1 MGEMSRRLFL
11 SSVLLAAGSAA
22 LCAQIPNA
30 RAGLTNLAEPGPEG
44 AVTDPEARLEA
55 ARYRELVLGDLKGA
69 MEMYRSIL
77 AAPAAPRPVIARA
90 LFQLGL
96 CLERTGQREAAHGPY
111 TRVVKEFGDQ
121 AVVAQEASA
130 RLAGWEESFPAPRN
144 LNFEQGVP
152 GRAPPGWS
160 VPALPNQADEWAQ
173 LRRSGCRDEAHRRE
187 SVVRGVED
195 EAHRRE
201 SVVRGLEKDHGCAV
215 VLANS
220 PVRVGN
226 LYQSVSAAAYRGKTV
241 RLRAWLRLEDAVD
254 TSDRAQ
260 LWLSVDRAGGKRGS
274 SGNMDDRPVQTDAW
288 TEREILV
295 PIPGDATFIEF
306 GVMSYG
312 RGRAWVDDVS
322 FEVLRDPR
330 FGH

>member
-1 MGEMSRRLFL
+1 MGEMSHRFFL
-11 SSVLLAAGSAA
+11 NALLLAGLSG
-22 LCAQIPNA
+22 QIPNA
-30 RAGLTNLAEPGPEG
+30 RAEPRPEG
-44 AVTDPEARLEA
+44 AVTDPDARLEA

-96 CLERTGQREAAHGPY
+96 CLERTGRREAAHGPY
-111 TRVVKEFGDQ
+111 ARVVKEFGDQ
-121 AVVAQEASA
+121 TAPAREASA
-130 RLAGWEESFPAPRN
+130 RLARWEESFPAPRN
-144 LNFEQGVP
+144 LNFEQGAP

-160 VPALPNQADEWAQ
+160 VPALPIEADEWAQ

-187 SVVRGVED
+187 SVVRV
-195 EAHRRE
+195 
-201 SVVRGLEKDHGCAV
+201 EKDHGCAV

-254 TSDRAQ
+254 ASDRAQ

-288 TEREILV
+288 TEREIVV

-312 RGRAWVDDVS
+312 RGKAWVDDVS
-322 FEVLRDPR
+322 FEIIHDA
-330 FGH
+330 GH

>member
-1 MGEMSRRLFL
+1 MGEMSRPLFL
-11 SSVLLAAGSAA
+11 SALLLAAGSAA
-22 LCAQIPNA
+22 V
-30 RAGLTNLAEPGPEG
+30 AEPRPEG

-55 ARYRELVLGDLKGA
+55 ARYRELALGDMQGA
-69 MEMYRSIL
+69 MQIYRSIL

-90 LFQLGL
+90 LLQLGL

-121 AVVAQEASA
+121 TALARDASA
-130 RLAGWEESFPAPRN
+130 RLAEWEESFPAPRN
-144 LNFEQGVP
+144 LNFEQGAP

-160 VPALPNQADEWAQ
+160 VPALPKQADEWAQ
-173 LRRSGCRDEAHRRE
+173 LRRSGCRGEQE
-187 SVVRGVED
+187 
-195 EAHRRE
+195 
-201 SVVRGLEKDHGCAV
+201 HGCAV

-260 LWLSVDRAGGKRGS
+260 LWLSVDRAGGKRGF
-274 SGNMDDRPVQTDAW
+274 SGNMDDHPVQTGAW
-288 TEREILV
+288 TEREIVV

-312 RGRAWVDDVS
+312 RARAWVDDVS
-322 FEVLRDPR
+322 FDVVRD
-330 FGH
+330 H

>member
-11 SSVLLAAGSAA
+11 SALLA
-22 LCAQIPNA
+22 LCGQIPNA
-30 RAGLTNLAEPGPEG
+30 RAEPRPQRP
-44 AVTDPEARLEA
+44 VTDPEARLEA

-90 LFQLGL
+90 LLQLGL

-121 AVVAQEASA
+121 TAPVREASA

-144 LNFEQGVP
+144 LNFEQGAP

-160 VPALPNQADEWAQ
+160 VPALPKQADEWAQ
-173 LRRSGCRDEAHRRE
+173 LQRSGCRGEHN
-187 SVVRGVED
+187 
-195 EAHRRE
+195 
-201 SVVRGLEKDHGCAV
+201 CAV
-215 VLANS
+215 VLVNS
-220 PVRVGN
+220 AVRVGN

-254 TSDRAQ
+254 ASDRAQ

-288 TEREILV
+288 TEREIVV

-322 FEVLRDPR
+322 FEVIRDPVP
-330 FGH
+330 

>member
-1 MGEMSRRLFL
+1 MGEMSRRLLL
-11 SSVLLAAGSAA
+11 SSLLLTPGSAA
-22 LCAQIPNA
+22 LCGQIPNDQI
-30 RAGLTNLAEPGPEG
+30 LNDHILNDPG
-44 AVTDPEARLEA
+44 ARLEA

-121 AVVAQEASA
+121 TAAAQEASA

-144 LNFEQGVP
+144 LNFEQGAP

-160 VPALPNQADEWAQ
+160 VPALPKQADEWAQ
-173 LRRSGCRDEAHRRE
+173 LRRSGCRGE
-187 SVVRGVED
+187 
-195 EAHRRE
+195 
-201 SVVRGLEKDHGCAV
+201 HGCAV

-254 TSDRAQ
+254 MSDRAQ

-288 TEREILV
+288 TEREIVV
-295 PIPGDATFIEF
+295 PIPSDATFIEF

-322 FEVLRDPR
+322 FEVVRDPVP
-330 FGH
+330 

>member
-11 SSVLLAAGSAA
+11 SPLLVAAASAA
-22 LCAQIPNA
+22 LCGQIPN
-30 RAGLTNLAEPGPEG
+30 
-44 AVTDPEARLEA
+44 DPEARLEA
-55 ARYRELVLGDLKGA
+55 ARYRELVLGDMQGA
-69 MEMYRSIL
+69 MQIYRSIL

-96 CLERTGQREAAHGPY
+96 CLERTGQREAAHAPY

-121 AVVAQEASA
+121 TAPAREASA

-144 LNFEQGVP
+144 LNFEQGTP

-160 VPALPNQADEWAQ
+160 VPALPKQADEWAQ
-173 LRRSGCRDEAHRRE
+173 LQRSGCREAHRRESVVRGVEDEAHRRE

-201 SVVRGLEKDHGCAV
+201 SVVRGLEKDHACAV

-226 LYQSVSAAAYRGKTV
+226 LYQSVSAARYRGKTL

-254 TSDRAQ
+254 TNDRAQ
-260 LWLSVDRAGGKRGS
+260 LWLSVDRAGGKRGL
-274 SGNMDDRPVQTDAW
+274 SGNMDDHPVQTDAW
-288 TEREILV
+288 TEREIVV

-322 FEVLRDPR
+322 FDVVRE
-330 FGH
+330 